1 MPLRDHFRPPVWRK
15 ASWEGFHAMW
25 PGTIVQ
31 RLSEILPA
39 EFTAEPRV
47 HLGTYFEIDVCAFE
61 EEQPEK
67 GGFNTDVNSGG
78 VATAT
83 YAPPQPTLTV
93 DTDLA
98 EQYAYEVKVYDQSR
112 GRLLVAAIELVSPAN
127 KDRPENRRAFATK
140 CAALLQ
146 QDVCVSIVDLVTTRN
161 FNLYLDLLALF
172 DRTDSTFAASP
183 PSIYAVTCRGR
194 KVGQRTR
201 LESWAYPLVVG
212 QPLPTLPLWLSEDQA
227 VSLELEASYEET
239 CRVLRITD

>member
-1 MPLRDHFRPPVWRK
+1 
-15 ASWEGFHAMW
+15 MW
-25 PGTIVQ
+25 PATIVQ
-31 RLSEILPA
+31 RLSRILPA

-47 HLGTYFEIDVCAFE
+47 HLGAYFEIDVCAYE
-61 EEQPEK
+61 EDQPEEAE
-67 GGFNTDVNSGG
+67 SGAAVASSG

-98 EQYAYEVKVYDQSR
+98 EQYEYEVKVYDQSR

-127 KDRPENRRAFATK
+127 KDRPENRRALVTK

-161 FNLYLDLLALF
+161 FNLYLDLLALL
-172 DRTDSTFAASP
+172 DRSDSAFVASP
-183 PSIYAVTCRGR
+183 SSIYAVTCRGR
-194 KVGQRTR
+194 KVGDRPR
-201 LESWAYPLVVG
+201 LETWAYPLTVG
-212 QPLPTLPLWLSEDQA
+212 QPLPTLPLWLSEDRA

-239 CRVLRITD
+239 CRALRITR